1 MGKLITFTLT
11 IAFASSITTILAAIT
26 PIGADIG
33 GERARPAV
41 RLSRQID
48 AQSYDGYIAEMSET
62 FRITLKGKDPF
73 GNNQDLSTKQPL
85 NIVKSVAEPTENR
98 IALGDIVKRLKV
110 NMIQSGAKKIIV
122 GRETYNQ
129 GDDLPISVGGKLL
142 QLQLIGVTSGKLTFR
157 SRESGEIVEL
167 PARKTLVG
175 ITPTKK
181 GEMPP
186 GLSSKKRPISLDLD
200 EVETAP

>member
-1 MGKLITFTLT
+1 MGKLMKVITTTVFT
-11 IAFASSITTILAAIT
+11 ASSIALFGAISAAEDNLK
-26 PIGADIG
+26 A
-33 GERARPAV
+33 EKNRPAV
-41 RLSRQID
+41 RFSRLID
-48 AQSYDGYIAEMSET
+48 SQSYDGYISEMSNGL
-62 FRITLKGKDPF
+62 RITLKGKDPF
-73 GNNQDLSTKQPL
+73 GNNQDLATKQPL
-85 NIVKSVAEPTENR
+85 NTVKAVAEPAENR

-110 NMIQSGAKKIIV
+110 NMIQSSAKKIIV

-142 QLQLIGVTSGKLTFR
+142 QLQLIGVTSEKLTFR
-157 SRESGEIVEL
+157 SRDSGEIVEL
-167 PARKTLVG
+167 PAKKTLVG